1 MNDSCVFCKI
11 VAGKIPSTK
20 VYENDEVLAFVDIG
34 PIVKGHIL
42 VIPKEHFDP
51 LTALP
56 SALLARVAEAVQ
68 RIAKAQLSALKA
80 DGVNVFQANGAAAG
94 QVVPHVHFHVIPRF
108 NDDGHRWNWKSTTYA
123 DPSEAAVL
131 AARIRAAL

>member
-1 MNDSCVFCKI
+1 MKDGCVFCKI

-56 SALLARVAEAVQ
+56 PALLARVAEAVQ
-68 RIAKAQLSALKA
+68 RIAKAQFSALKA

-108 NDDGHRWNWKSTTYA
+108 NDDGHRWNWKSIAYT
-123 DPSEAAVL
+123 DPSEAAIL